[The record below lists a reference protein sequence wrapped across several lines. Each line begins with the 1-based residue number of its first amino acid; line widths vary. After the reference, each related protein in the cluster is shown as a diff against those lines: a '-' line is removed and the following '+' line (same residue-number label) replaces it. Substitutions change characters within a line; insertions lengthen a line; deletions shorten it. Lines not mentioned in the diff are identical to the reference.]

1 MATAFCF
8 CVLSEGVL
16 LIVIVAVQSYLVAGG
31 SRLLIALLVAMRV
44 LRVLVV
50 LFHVLVQLF
59 L

>member
-1 MATAFCF
+1 M
-8 CVLSEGVL
+8 
-16 LIVIVAVQSYLVAGG
+16 IVIVAVQSYLVAGG

-50 LFHVLVQLF
+50 VFHVLVQLF

>member
-1 MATAFCF
+1 MATASC

-50 LFHVLVQLF
+50 VFHVLVQLF